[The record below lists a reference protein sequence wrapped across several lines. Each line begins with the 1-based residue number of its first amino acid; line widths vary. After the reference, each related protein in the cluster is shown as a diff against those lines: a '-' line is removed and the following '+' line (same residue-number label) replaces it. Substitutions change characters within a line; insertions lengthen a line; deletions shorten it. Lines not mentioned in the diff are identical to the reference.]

1 MSEMKKLGSVW
12 KGKSKAGDGYLSG
25 ILRNDEYNQDAIAI
39 LQRLIDGEPIKMLE
53 FPNRDKVKGD
63 RKPDFKVFL
72 AELDDQPRERKASPP
87 QEEDLPY

>member
-1 MSEMKKLGSVW
+1 MSEMKKLGGIW
-12 KGKSKAGDGYLSG
+12 KSKSKAGEGYLGG

-39 LQRLIDGEPIKMLE
+39 LQRLINGEPIKVLE
-53 FPNRDKVKGD
+53 FPNKDKVKGD

-72 AELDDQPRERKASPP
+72 VELDDQPRERKASAP